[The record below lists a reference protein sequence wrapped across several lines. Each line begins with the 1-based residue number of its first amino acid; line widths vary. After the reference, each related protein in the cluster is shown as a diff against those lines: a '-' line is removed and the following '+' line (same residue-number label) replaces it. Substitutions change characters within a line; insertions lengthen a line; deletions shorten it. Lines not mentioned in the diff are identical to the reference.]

1 MARLVF
7 NKFYFCTLKISTM
20 KLKLLLL
27 IFIGFLLM
35 SAQAQRSN
43 NFLRINKSGL
53 NTNSAGNSDELLTP
67 NAGFIAFT
75 VFGQAPLKVQ
85 FKDISTG
92 SPNLWNWNFGD
103 GGTSAQQHPL
113 HIYEQPGV
121 YTVKLTVSDG
131 SGSNIKTRTD
141 YITVLSSGLC
151 DTASYPF
158 QGDYTF
164 YTIIGQNSGYV
175 SGNNSYGDIAKA
187 SYFYDYEAG
196 SQLVAGIFDF
206 AIAKRLLTNDIG
218 IWFKVWDNDGS
229 FNAPGTALDSVELN
243 ISEIVEH
250 VDFSQSTVIVFD
262 PPVIVNGPF
271 FLGVELPQ
279 IVGDT
284 LVLFTNEN
292 GVVPVGN
299 GWEQQNT
306 GDWFPYSDEQN
317 SWALD
322 IDHAIFPVMCSS
334 LGIENQLIS
343 ENMLVYPNPASS
355 TINIAFL
362 QQSEKDLEIRL
373 TDLAGR
379 IVGFGSILG
388 NQAKIDV
395 SQLSAGTFILSLI
408 SSTEVFTRKIVV
420 ER

>member
-1 MARLVF
+1 
-7 NKFYFCTLKISTM
+7 M
-20 KLKLLLL
+20 KLKHLLLVFL
-27 IFIGFLLM
+27 SFLLI
-35 SAQAQRSN
+35 SAQAQRSGDLLVKN
-43 NFLRINKSGL
+43 ITSVKANA
-53 NTNSAGNSDELLTP
+53 AGNSNELLTP

-92 SPNLWNWNFGD
+92 APNLWNWNFGD

-113 HIYEQPGV
+113 HIYEQPGI

-151 DTASYPF
+151 DTVSYPF

-164 YTIIGQNSGYV
+164 YTIIGENSGYV

-206 AIAKRLLTNDIG
+206 AIAKRLLTNDAG
-218 IWFKVWDNDGS
+218 IKFKVWDNDGS
-229 FNAPGTALDSVELN
+229 VNAPGTVLDSVEVN
-243 ISEIVEH
+243 ISELVEQ

-299 GWEQQNT
+299 GWEQQYN

-334 LGIENQLIS
+334 LGIDNQLIS

-362 QQSEKDLEIRL
+362 KQPEKDLEIRL
-373 TDLAGR
+373 TDLTGR
-379 IVGFGSILG
+379 IVGLGSILG
-388 NQAKIDV
+388 NQAIIDV
-395 SQLSAGTFILSLI
+395 SQFSAGTFILSLI
-408 SSTEVFTRKIVV
+408 SSTEVITRKIVV

>member
-1 MARLVF
+1 LLLVF
-7 NKFYFCTLKISTM
+7 LSF
-20 KLKLLLL
+20 LL
-27 IFIGFLLM
+27 I
-35 SAQAQRSN
+35 SAQAQRSDD
-43 NFLRINKSGL
+43 LLMMNKSVL
-53 NTNSAGNSDELLTP
+53 NTNSAVNSDELLTP

-75 VFGQAPLKVQ
+75 VFGHAPLKVQ

-92 SPNLWNWNFGD
+92 SPNLWTWNFGD
-103 GGTSAQQHPL
+103 GGTSTQQHPL
-113 HIYEQPGV
+113 HIYEQPGI

-151 DTASYPF
+151 DTVSYPF

-164 YTIIGQNSGYV
+164 YTIIGENSGYV

-206 AIAKRLLTNDIG
+206 AIAKRLTTNDAG
-218 IWFKVWDNDGS
+218 IKFKVWDNDGS
-229 FNAPGTALDSVELN
+229 FNAPGTALDSVEVN
-243 ISEIVEH
+243 ISEIAEH
-250 VDFSQSTVIVFD
+250 VDFFQSTIIVFD

-299 GWEQQNT
+299 GWEQISN
-306 GDWFPYSDEQN
+306 GDWFPYSDEQ
-317 SWALD
+317 SWMLD

-334 LGIENQLIS
+334 LGIDNQLIS
-343 ENMLVYPNPASS
+343 ENVIVFPNPASS
-355 TINIAFL
+355 IINIVFL
-362 QQSEKDLEIRL
+362 QRPEKDLEIRL

-408 SSTEVFTRKIVV
+408 SSEHVITRKIVV

>member
-1 MARLVF
+1 
-7 NKFYFCTLKISTM
+7 M
-20 KLKLLLL
+20 KLKHLLLVFL
-27 IFIGFLLM
+27 SFLLI
-35 SAQAQRSN
+35 SAQAQRSGDLLMTN
-43 NFLRINKSGL
+43 NTSVK
-53 NTNSAGNSDELLTP
+53 TNATGNSNELLTP

-92 SPNLWNWNFGD
+92 APNLWNWNFGD
-103 GGTSAQQHPL
+103 GGTGAQQHPL
-113 HIYEQPGV
+113 HIYEQPGI
-121 YTVKLTVSDG
+121 YTVKLTISDG
-131 SGSNIKTRTD
+131 SGTSLKTRTD
-141 YITVLSSGLC
+141 YITVLPAGNC
-151 DTASYPF
+151 DTISYPF
-158 QGDYTF
+158 TGDYTF

-175 SGNNSYGDIAKA
+175 SGNNSYGDLAKA

-206 AIAKRLLTNDIG
+206 AIAKRLTTNDPG
-218 IWFKVWDNDGS
+218 IKFKVWDNDGS
-229 FNAPGTALDSVELN
+229 FNAPGTVLDSVEVN

-284 LVLFTNEN
+284 LALFTNEN

-322 IDHAIFPVMCSS
+322 IDHTIFPVMCSS
-334 LGIENQLIS
+334 LGIENPLIS

-355 TINIAFL
+355 TINITFL
-362 QQSEKDLEIRL
+362 KHHEKDMEIRL
-373 TDLAGR
+373 TDLTGR
-379 IVGFGSILG
+379 IVACGNISG
-388 NQAKIDV
+388 NQAEIEV
-395 SQLSAGTFILSLI
+395 SRLSPGTYFLSLI
-408 SSTEVFTRKIVV
+408 SSTNVITRKIVV
-420 ER
+420 GR

>member
-1 MARLVF
+1 
-7 NKFYFCTLKISTM
+7 
-20 KLKLLLL
+20 
-27 IFIGFLLM
+27 
-35 SAQAQRSN
+35 
-43 NFLRINKSGL
+43 
-53 NTNSAGNSDELLTP
+53 LTP